1 MVGSLESILRV
12 IRVVICDFSK
22 SHDEI
27 LHPERWRQR
36 NFGEWYREKKGGDI
50 YLRPVTV
57 PYDK

>member
-1 MVGSLESILRV
+1 VVGSLESILRV

-36 NFGEWYREKKGGDI
+36 NFGEWYREKKAETST
-50 YLRPVTV
+50 YSP
-57 PYDK
+57 